1 MLIQESVASLSVLP
15 VLGHERMVHLVVIEL
30 FGGLFWL
37 LRGRERLLCLRN
49 GSSQLGRTHVDLG
62 DLCVQQPFF
71 TQHVCFL
78 NDIGDGLLRIVAD
91 IDIKLFL
98 LVLDTHIARR
108 AHLFGHNLLHFAL
121 AYILVRVWASGYCG
135 YLMDFIT
142 STFRGL
148 FTHSPVITSL
158 QWIEFTLGHEQA
170 VLL

>member
-1 MLIQESVASLSVLP
+1 
-15 VLGHERMVHLVVIEL
+15 MVHLIVIEL
-30 FGGLFWL
+30 FGRLFWL
-37 LRGRERLLCLRN
+37 LRGRECLFCLRN

-91 IDIKLFL
+91 ITTRLFL
-98 LVLDTHIARR
+98 LILDTHIARH

-121 AYILVRVWASGYCG
+121 AYILIRVWASGYCG

-142 STFRGL
+142 STFRGVI
-148 FTHSPVITSL
+148 THSPLITSL
-158 QWIEFTLGHEQA
+158 EWIEFALGHEQA

>member
-1 MLIQESVASLSVLP
+1 
-15 VLGHERMVHLVVIEL
+15 MVHLVVIEL

-49 GSSQLGRTHVDLG
+49 GSSQLGRPHVDLG
-62 DLCVQQPFF
+62 DLCVQQSLF

-98 LVLDTHIARR
+98 LVLDTHIALR

-142 STFRGL
+142 SSFRGL